1 MNVNYEDIKGVNE
14 RLTYTMIH
22 NKNYAEV
29 AQKIQ
34 GFRSILP
41 GGFILPEIIKHEN
54 GVVYMKA
61 EAGYYAEDGRKVV
74 LAVGHAFERQD
85 ASNINKTSYIE
96 NCETSAIGRAL
107 SFIGIGSEQGVASTE
122 EVNHAIETQKA
133 IEEGRLADPTTPAQ
147 QQQPKQNQN
156 NQQKQQNKQEEPGQN
171 QTPPAFTPPPSAQNV
186 SVSTS
191 RTLPGAEPP
200 QSAVL
205 TYLAKER
212 KNLKDARGISEAENT
227 ELWSQ
232 QVAIL
237 KQAGLTPAKALST
250 YTMQE
255 AEALVRMMYERFT
268 PTGTELKPDDRETA

>member
-34 GFRSILP
+34 GFRSIIP

-107 SFIGIGSEQGVASTE
+107 SFIGIGSEQGIASVE
-122 EVNHAIETQKA
+122 EVTHAIETQNA
-133 IEEGRLADPTTPAQ
+133 IEEGRLADPTKPAT
-147 QQQPKQNQN
+147 QQPKQNQN
-156 NQQKQQNKQEEPGQN
+156 NQQKQQNKQDKPAQN
-171 QTPPAFTPPPSAQNV
+171 QTPPAFTPPQGTENGQ
-186 SVSTS
+186 VSTS
-191 RTLPGAEPP
+191 KTLPGAEPP
-200 QSAVL
+200 QSAVMN
-205 TYLAKER
+205 YLAKER
-212 KNLKDARGISEAENT
+212 KNLKDARGISEEENT
-227 ELWSQ
+227 ALWSQ

-237 KQAGLTPAKALST
+237 KQAGLSPSKALSL

-255 AEALVRMMYERFT
+255 AESLVQFMYCKFQ
-268 PTGTELKPDDRETA
+268 PTGTELLPDDRETA